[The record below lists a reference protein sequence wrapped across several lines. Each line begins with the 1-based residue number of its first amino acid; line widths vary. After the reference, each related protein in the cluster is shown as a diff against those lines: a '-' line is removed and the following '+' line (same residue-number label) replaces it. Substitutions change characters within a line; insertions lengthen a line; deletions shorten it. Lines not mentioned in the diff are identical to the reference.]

1 MMFKI
6 NKILIVIK
14 LDMNIRIINI
24 LMKWIRIL
32 IVIKITMI
40 FRIIKI

>member
-14 LDMNIRIINI
+14 LDMIIRIINI

-32 IVIKITMI
+32 IVIKIIMI